1 MLRTMWKKILSL
13 FNKEYSGDN
22 IENSENERYTNSY
35 EDEKDINFTTIFSNK
50 LANYVVNDSNF
61 DLIGNDKRTLT
72 LQKVLNKLGIKL
84 KRVVS
89 RSLGTG
95 GCLVIP
101 YVNSKKIYFDI
112 VTQDR
117 LLINKRLGEDI
128 IDCTIMA
135 EHIVRN
141 QKNYYRWADYTL
153 ENGNLYIRYRA
164 TMESTPVELGEV
176 AEWGNIKDIAIS
188 NVDKMP
194 FLFLKSPIDNRKDND
209 SYGVPITYGCDKQ
222 IKEIK
227 ETLNQILK
235 EYGLKETFV
244 GADSTMFNGEGA
256 LPKNGL
262 FKKINAGEDSFFEIF
277 SPDIRDTSLYNK
289 LMNQCAMLEKQIGTS
304 RGILTEPLSTYQN
317 IDETRRA
324 LYDTFSIVD
333 DIRTSLYNELSNF
346 IEACDVLSNYY
357 ELTPQGNF
365 ELKIDWDYTFIE
377 DSTTQWNQLLQ
388 GESRGVIKKAELRQY
403 IKPEETLEEAQA
415 AIDEI
420 RENSPS
426 IEELV
431 GE

>member
-1 MLRTMWKKILSL
+1 M
-13 FNKEYSGDN
+13 
-22 IENSENERYTNSY
+22 
-35 EDEKDINFTTIFSNK
+35 
-50 LANYVVNDSNF
+50 
-61 DLIGNDKRTLT
+61 IGNDKRTLT
-72 LQKVLNKLGIKL
+72 LQKVLNQLGIKL

>member
-1 MLRTMWKKILSL
+1 MLKTMWKKILSM
-13 FNKEYSGDN
+13 FNKEYSSNDIDN
-22 IENSENERYTNSY
+22 NENEEYTNSY
-35 EDEKDINFTTIFSNK
+35 EDEKDINFTAIFSNK
-50 LANYVVNDSNF
+50 LANYVINDSNF
-61 DLIGNDKRTLT
+61 DLIGDDKRTKI
-72 LQKVLNKLGIKL
+72 LQKVIKKLSK
-84 KRVVS
+84 KFKKVVS

-95 GCLVIP
+95 GCLVVP
-101 YVNSKKIYFDI
+101 YVNSGRIYFDI
-112 VTQDR
+112 ITQDR

-128 IDCTIMA
+128 IDCTLMA

-164 TMESTPVELGEV
+164 TMENTPIELSV
-176 AEWGNIKDIAIS
+176 IPEWNKIEDIAIT
-188 NVDKMP
+188 NVEKMP
-194 FLFLKSPIDNRKDND
+194 FMFLKSPVDNRKDND
-209 SYGVPITYGCDKQ
+209 TYGVPITYGCYKQ
-222 IKEIK
+222 INEIK
-227 ETLNQILK
+227 ETLNQIIK

-277 SPDIRDTSLYNK
+277 SPEIRDTSLYNK

-333 DIRTSLYNELSNF
+333 DIRSNMSEELDNF
-346 IEACDVLSNYY
+346 IYACNILANYY
-357 ELTPQGNF
+357 DLSPQGNY

-377 DSTTQWNQLLQ
+377 DSSTQWNQLLQ

-415 AIDEI
+415 VIDEI
-420 RENSPS
+420 RETDPS
-426 IEELV
+426 IKELV

>member
-1 MLRTMWKKILSL
+1 
-13 FNKEYSGDN
+13 
-22 IENSENERYTNSY
+22 
-35 EDEKDINFTTIFSNK
+35 
-50 LANYVVNDSNF
+50 
-61 DLIGNDKRTLT
+61 
-72 LQKVLNKLGIKL
+72 
-84 KRVVS
+84 
-89 RSLGTG
+89 
-95 GCLVIP
+95 
-101 YVNSKKIYFDI
+101 
-112 VTQDR
+112 
-117 LLINKRLGEDI
+117 
-128 IDCTIMA
+128 
-135 EHIVRN
+135 
-141 QKNYYRWADYTL
+141 
-153 ENGNLYIRYRA
+153 
-164 TMESTPVELGEV
+164 MESTPVELGEV